1 MKKRKVQQSYLFTK
15 KSELYLDMA
24 GSAFVSLDQK
34 GICLSKSEVFGNL
47 EYDKSE
53 ELKTGL
59 IPVFLL
65 KLIRR

>member
-34 GICLSKSEVFGNL
+34 GNILSKSEVFGNL
-47 EYDKSE
+47 EYDKV
-53 ELKTGL
+53 KN
-59 IPVFLL
+59 
-65 KLIRR
+65 